1 MSLPHKKFFFRLPP
15 ISTKQ
20 TIISLLNRKPPNT
33 KTTMYGIGN
42 PGPGLGQ
49 AQKCD
54 GVKPVNPPLL
64 ITGSL
69 TSIHQYIYKCPHAH
83 SNQDLFHGRF
93 IKLCKLLFDI

>member
-1 MSLPHKKFFFRLPP
+1 MSLSHKKKCFFRLPP

-33 KTTMYGIGN
+33 KTTTYGVGN

-64 ITGSL
+64 ITGSERHEDIIYCQKNTKHIFFGYL
-69 TSIHQYIYKCPHAH
+69 PILYI
-83 SNQDLFHGRF
+83 N
-93 IKLCKLLFDI
+93 

>member
-1 MSLPHKKFFFRLPP
+1 MAECFT
-15 ISTKQ
+15 STKCQ
-20 TIISLLNRKPPNT
+20 NFSFR
-33 KTTMYGIGN
+33 
-42 PGPGLGQ
+42 GQ

-83 SNQDLFHGRF
+83 SNRDLFHGRF
-93 IKLCKLLFDI
+93 IKLCKLLFDIW